1 MDSETIDE
9 SPPLEPLTLRD
20 GLSPVINTPNALQA
34 YARAI
39 EQGSG
44 PVALDAERASGY
56 RYSMRAYL
64 IQVRRAGAGTAL
76 IDPIAVP

>member
-1 MDSETIDE
+1 MTPTKDGPAGDSNHTEDCETIDE

-20 GLSPVINTPNALQA
+20 GLSPVIDTPDALQA

-44 PVALDAERASGY
+44 PVALDAGRASGY
-56 RYSMRAYL
+56 RYS
-64 IQVRRAGAGTAL
+64 RR
-76 IDPIAVP
+76 PI